1 MGGVPNGWGGRAQA
15 GTGGGVARRRP
26 ARSPAVILR
35 LPAPPPRLAAC
46 VVVPA
51 RDEAE
56 RLPDL
61 VASLAGQRDGAGRP
75 FAPGAYEVVVLLNNC
90 CDGSGGALERAGRA
104 HPALRLH
111 AVEVELAPH
120 EAHVGRARQLLL
132 DAAYGRFAALARP
145 DGLLL
150 TTDADTRV
158 PPDWI
163 TSAQAEVDAGA
174 DLVGGRV
181 TLDPAE
187 RAALSPGVRRLFLL
201 DVGYRRAL
209 EEVRE
214 LYAPAPADPF
224 PRHHQHFGACLAVTA
239 AAYARAGGMPAV
251 PTSEDVALVR
261 AVEAVGGRV
270 RHSYRFRAATSARAV
285 GRASGGLADAFG
297 WWAER
302 ADGGEPVRVESAAAA
317 ERRLARLGRWVRDHP
332 GRPAPPD
339 LVAPPEPPPEADADD
354 IARVLPAL
362 RATAARLRP
371 LALDDRL
378 ALHAPPQRAP
388 VPLAA

>member
-1 MGGVPNGWGGRAQA
+1 M
-15 GTGGGVARRRP
+15 
-26 ARSPAVILR
+26 
-35 LPAPPPRLAAC
+35 
-46 VVVPA
+46 VPA

-56 RLPDL
+56 RLPRL
-61 VASLAGQRDGAGRP
+61 VASLAAQRDGAGRP
-75 FAPGAYEVVVLLNNC
+75 LAPDAYEVVVLLNNC
-90 CDGSGGALERAGRA
+90 RDGSAEALDRAGRA
-104 HPALRLH
+104 HPGLRLH

-132 DAAYGRFAALARP
+132 DAACRRFAVLARP
-145 DGLLL
+145 EGLLL

-163 TSAQAEVDAGA
+163 ASARAEVAGGA

-187 RAALSPGVRRLFLL
+187 RAALAPGVRRLFLL

-209 EEVRE
+209 EEVRS
-214 LYAPAPADPF
+214 LYAPTAGDPF

-239 AAYARAGGMPAV
+239 AAYARAGGMPPV

-270 RHSYRFRAATSARAV
+270 RHSYRFRAATSARTV

-297 WWAER
+297 WWAGRSER
-302 ADGGEPVRVESAAAA
+302 GQTVWVESAEAA
-317 ERRLARLGRWVRDHP
+317 ERRLARLGRWLRDHP
-332 GRPAPPD
+332 ARPAPPA

-354 IARVLPAL
+354 IARVLPDL
-362 RATAARLRP
+362 RAAAARLRP

-378 ALHAPPQRAP
+378 HAPRRRAP
-388 VPLAA
+388 LPLAA